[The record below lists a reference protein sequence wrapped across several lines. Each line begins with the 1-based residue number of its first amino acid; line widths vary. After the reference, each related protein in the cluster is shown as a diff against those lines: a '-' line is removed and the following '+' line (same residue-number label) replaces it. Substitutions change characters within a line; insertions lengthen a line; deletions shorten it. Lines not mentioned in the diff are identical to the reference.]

1 VTQIHTQLLTDADSG
16 VLVERHYRLRVVGG
30 PDQGKEHVLDEGTT
44 MVGTH
49 VDNDLVLTDATVSR
63 YHLEIRVRRDGIEV
77 RDLDTTNGTKHNQT
91 RIGNVVLTGPAR
103 LRLGKHTEVDVEP
116 IDSNIELAEWPS
128 DRFGDVIG
136 TTPPMKKLFALLA
149 RAAPSE
155 ATILFQGE
163 TGTGKEAIAEAVH
176 RMSRRSKG
184 PFVVVDCGSIP
195 HELIASELFGHAKG
209 SFTGAGADKQ
219 GLIEAANGGTL
230 FLDEIGELAL
240 DLQPQLL
247 RVLDRRQVRRVG
259 ETQSVDVDI
268 RVVAATHR
276 DLRGMVRAGQFREDL
291 FYRLAVVAA
300 SVPPLRERKADI
312 PTLVDWFAT
321 RMGRGG
327 FAVSPS
333 LHDQLVRHDW
343 PGNVRELR
351 NVVER
356 ALSLGAAAFAD
367 LGGSASDSGSSR
379 PASEPDAE
387 PRRVPTPSQDVLELP
402 FKEAK
407 AALVESFERDYLVA
421 LLNRNK
427 GNISRAA
434 AEAGI
439 DRNYIHRLVKK
450 YGLDVDRG

>member
-1 VTQIHTQLLTDADSG
+1 LTDDASG
-16 VLVERHYRLRVVGG
+16 LLVERSFRLRVISG
-30 PDQGKEHVLDEGTT
+30 PDQGRLHMLDEGTT

-49 VDNDLVLTDATVSR
+49 VDNDVVLTDATVSR

-77 RDLDTTNGTKHNQT
+77 RDLDTTNGTKHGGT
-91 RIGNVVLTGPAR
+91 RIGQVVLTGAAR
-103 LRLGKHTEVDVEP
+103 LRLGKHTEIDVEP
-116 IDSNIELAEWPS
+116 IDTNVALGDWPS

-136 TTPPMKKLFALLA
+136 ATAPMKRLFALLA
-149 RAAPSE
+149 KAATTE
-155 ATILFQGE
+155 ATILLQGE

-176 RMSRRSKG
+176 RMSRRAKG

-209 SFTGAGADKQ
+209 SFTGAAADKQ
-219 GLIEAANGGTL
+219 GLIEAANQGTL

-259 ETQSVDVDI
+259 ETQSVDVNI
-268 RVVAATHR
+268 RVIAATHR
-276 DLRGMVRAGQFREDL
+276 DLRAMVKAGEFREDL
-291 FYRLAVVAA
+291 YYRLAVVATH
-300 SVPPLRERKADI
+300 VPPLRDRKDDI
-312 PTLVDWFAT
+312 PALATWFAE
-321 RMGRGG
+321 RMGRGS
-327 FAVSPS
+327 FAQSPA
-333 LHDQLVRHDW
+333 LLDQLQRHDW

-356 ALSLGAAAFAD
+356 ALSLGAAVLAD
-367 LGGSASDSGSSR
+367 LGDGRASTAD
-379 PASEPDAE
+379 DA
-387 PRRVPTPSQDVLELP
+387 PVSKRAPTDTSVLEMP

-407 AALVESFERDYLVA
+407 AQLVEAFERDYLTA
-421 LLNRNK
+421 LLARHH

-450 YGLDVDRG
+450 YNLEVDRG